1 MRRAHRHSDGHGV
14 GGVMSDA
21 SAVVFAVEEAA
32 CTELQNIISAD
43 RNLSSDA
50 GYCHGS
56 ANDAAGQATLLE
68 RMWRRVDHLISD
80 ISYTIEERFIIPQ
93 KISAMPGLIGE
104 EVTYRKSFLVLLG
117 HFISIVI
124 VMVIGAYSRR
134 LSHLMSGVSPVV
146 GEILFCASH
155 LSQVTPEQ
163 LGWSLFYSGF
173 LSSSTRD
180 CAAVEG
186 GVSGGVVMS
195 NGAAGHCPRRQMLGA
210 IGGGGIGANGA
221 LAGGSQG
228 LAGMGSG
235 GAGGMMACPNTGGS
249 LVRYLLGRKPNNMI
263 RHESLR
269 SSLYS
274 SFYSP
279 SAFLVEQTVWFVLLA
294 TTMDVVTMQRLAVAV
309 FFANVVGWLP
319 VYSVKLLARLGTAL
333 VVVFIFLTPF
343 YEVDDTA
350 TSTLVHHSVYHVLS
364 AYCASLCITLLFAET
379 LLFDDVRR
387 VLVQGVVTL
396 PQRLL
401 RVAGHLSVATKLVRG
416 CVWLRREYLYFV
428 DFYFFLGIMC
438 WLSFVLME
446 TGAGIL
452 VFATAALFITVPS
465 LVGNGWMAT
474 PMRALKD
481 TVIYVSFYV
490 VTALLLFHVVPWSG
504 LAFLSN
510 AVQSA
515 AVLLL
520 MAARCEYKQP
530 GGSAYLIL
538 WVTMMCV
545 YMYLKS
551 SATRGMS
558 RSLVWATNNSNSRA
572 NFEKVTHAVWYG
584 VPEVEGAVFDLLRI
598 VFIAFWQFLSEGLIE
613 EGVQLLHFNVVVFGS
628 MLLLSTA
635 VRAVVV
641 EGVRFSGP
649 GQWVLASAEA
659 TSTPAAAST
668 PTSATVVSIK
678 GEHNVGAVQVFPG
691 RDSSSSP
698 RGVSNALS
706 CSVPAPSSFAKSKST
721 QPCGGTK
728 TSSLSTASSARRSW
742 QAPSR
747 TAAADSNTYVGGA
760 GRGGAATPGVAG
772 SEETVTDTRVALI
785 KTIDEGK
792 EAAREVESAPL
803 GGGEKSTSAASSAAM
818 DEFPT
823 EDERAPAAL
832 KRETVMSGTPQ
843 TSECDAEKSK
853 GGGDPKTKSFRPVT
867 ASLAQNRCSA
877 ETVDETAAQKR
888 THPQPRCTLDKSSG
902 MVARV
907 FQRDAGNICKE
918 ASRSA
923 SLEESMNYN
932 ATVLTSSMCRSDVSS
947 TTPFSLHHEHSTCF
961 TSRSSTTVEILWEA
975 RREQHEEEPERA
987 RLREQERPK
996 TPSSTTSGA
1005 LSTPHSMTAT
1015 ECEGEEQRHQT
1026 SKSSLKQ
1033 KKTPETGT
1041 MSCASQGTV
1050 LPLPRSRVEELKV
1063 PGVPMTGPSA
1073 NSRQSDVTEG
1083 KEVVRGKK
1091 AVADA
1096 RAPGASAGKAA
1107 SLTALAVS
1115 ADSASA
1121 AVVIEKG
1128 PKDDRG
1134 KTARAN
1140 SEGKKTDGKV
1150 KAAVGKNAKS
1160 MAATE
1165 SPAGDE
1171 KVVAPTVTQWPAPF
1185 PLPKPRHEQTAA
1197 AEASATAIAKVPAAA
1212 GKSTPGETANGDKR
1226 GKKATV
1232 PTMSNKEAVTTTR
1245 KAAAATPERTQTLV
1259 GAAVAT
1265 ASSSQS
1271 VMAAPAVL
1279 PVPLPRSAQ
1288 AADAED
1294 TVQSAQTSAESGELP
1309 LEESV
1314 QRPWRDARCAN
1325 EVSRLSP
1332 AVETDGPAWE
1342 PSSEPKQ
1349 EVKGKHLAA
1358 LTADD
1363 DGEEPDDG
1371 YDLDGVLSFLRLKV
1385 DYSSVMD
1392 DEEDRSNSVSS
1403 NADDRHNPTSF
1414 RHFESPE
1421 DSTVA
1426 VQTPL
1431 MNAHVAKCGLSGST
1445 DSGVPANVFSTV
1457 PQPHDCV
1464 NSAHGSLALA
1474 QPSRSESLME
1484 SSQDTF
1490 QAIQS
1495 APEWTANGRSSFG
1508 DLCINSVASA
1518 NNNITNASGNYV
1530 PNDASSPGFHV
1541 FSIHPTATGISTA
1554 ASSFLSPQPQ
1564 SVHMG
1569 IASHGSSPLFP
1580 VAMESCME
1588 SSVTAHHIDFN
1599 AASTSLGYYQVP
1611 QVAVPPSPPMDSRQ
1625 SSSSHMP
1632 FSVSTV
1638 NLSASPMSS
1647 LSSLGRT
1654 NPDTGI
1660 DQNGVL
1666 SRLHVAPNSRMA
1678 MSEQMAMQQSQQT
1691 MMVMMRTPDGQMGLY
1706 PMLYNQ
1712 PIPLLDASGM
1722 MQQTQRAQVNS
1733 QQQQSVYASA
1743 PLLRGHSGMV
1753 GYQIAPD
1760 GSYVM
1765 TTASEVLQ
1773 QTMNQHQQH
1782 QESHQRF

>member
-32 CTELQNIISAD
+32 CTEPQKFISAD

-68 RMWRRVDHLISD
+68 RLWRRVDHLISD

-93 KISAMPGLIGE
+93 KISAMPGLIEE
-104 EVTYRKSFLVLLG
+104 EVTHRQSFLVLVG

-124 VMVIGAYSRR
+124 VMVIAAYSRR

-155 LSQVTPEQ
+155 LSQVTQEQ

-180 CAAVEG
+180 WAAVEG

-195 NGAAGHCPRRQMLGA
+195 NGAAGHGSRRQMLGA

-228 LAGMGSG
+228 WAGMGSG
-235 GAGGMMACPNTGGS
+235 CAGGMMVCPNTGGS
-249 LVRYLLGRKPNNMI
+249 LVRYLLGRKANNMI

-269 SSLYS
+269 SYLYS

-279 SAFLVEQTVWFVLLA
+279 SAFLVEQTAWFVLLA

-333 VVVFIFLTPF
+333 VVVFIFLIPF
-343 YEVDDTA
+343 YEVDDTV

-416 CVWLRREYLYFV
+416 CMWLRCEYLYFV

-438 WLSFVLME
+438 WLSLVLME
-446 TGAGIL
+446 TGAGIS
-452 VFATAALFITVPS
+452 VFATAALVITVPS

-481 TVIYVSFYV
+481 TVIYIAFYV

-551 SATRGMS
+551 SATRGIS

-598 VFIAFWQFLSEGLIE
+598 VFIAFWQFLFEGLSE

-641 EGVRFSGP
+641 EGVRFSSP
-649 GQWVLASAEA
+649 GQWALTSAEA

-668 PTSATVVSIK
+668 PTSATVAAIK
-678 GEHNVGAVQVFPG
+678 GEHNVGAAQVFPG
-691 RDSSSSP
+691 RDSSSSS

-706 CSVPAPSSFAKSKST
+706 CSAPAPSSFAKSKST
-721 QPCGGTK
+721 QPCGGAK
-728 TSSLSTASSARRSW
+728 ASSLSTASSARRSW

-792 EAAREVESAPL
+792 EAAREVESVPR
-803 GGGEKSTSAASSAAM
+803 GGGEKSTSPASSAAM

-832 KRETVMSGTPQ
+832 EGGTVTSGTPQ
-843 TSECDAEKSK
+843 TSECDAQKSK
-853 GGGDPKTKSFRPVT
+853 GGGDPKKQSFRPVT

-888 THPQPRCTLDKSSG
+888 THPQPICTLDKNSE

-907 FQRDAGNICKE
+907 FQRDASNIFKE
-918 ASRSA
+918 TSRSA

-947 TTPFSLHHEHSTCF
+947 TTPFSLHHEHSTWF
-961 TSRSSTTVEILWEA
+961 TSRSSTTVEILWEG
-975 RREQHEEEPERA
+975 RRERHEEEPERV

-1041 MSCASQGTV
+1041 MTCASQGTV

-1107 SLTALAVS
+1107 SLTALTVS

-1121 AVVIEKG
+1121 AVVIETG
-1128 PKDDRG
+1128 PKDDKG
-1134 KTARAN
+1134 KAARAN
-1140 SEGKKTDGKV
+1140 SEGKKADGKV

-1160 MAATE
+1160 KAATE

-1197 AEASATAIAKVPAAA
+1197 AEASATAIAKAPAAA
-1212 GKSTPGETANGDKR
+1212 GKSTPGETANGEKR

-1232 PTMSNKEAVTTTR
+1232 PAMSNKEGVTNTR
-1245 KAAAATPERTQTLV
+1245 KAAAAAPERTQTLA
-1259 GAAVAT
+1259 GAAAAT

-1288 AADAED
+1288 AADAEG
-1294 TVQSAQTSAESGELP
+1294 TVQSAQTSAESGKLP
-1309 LEESV
+1309 LEEPV
-1314 QRPWRDARCAN
+1314 QRPWRDARWAN
-1325 EVSRLSP
+1325 AVSRLSP

-1342 PSSEPKQ
+1342 PASEPKQ
-1349 EVKGKHLAA
+1349 EVKSKHSAA
-1358 LTADD
+1358 LTAD

-1431 MNAHVAKCGLSGST
+1431 TNAHVVKCGLSGST

-1495 APEWTANGRSSFG
+1495 APEWTAKGRSSFG
-1508 DLCINSVASA
+1508 DLCTNSVASA

-1530 PNDASSPGFHV
+1530 PNGASSPGFHV

-1554 ASSFLSPQPQ
+1554 ASSSLSPQPQ

-1569 IASHGSSPLFP
+1569 IASHGSAPLFP

-1588 SSVTAHHIDFN
+1588 SAVTAHHIDFN

-1666 SRLHVAPNSRMA
+1666 SRLHVVPNSRMA

-1706 PMLYNQ
+1706 PMVYNQ
-1712 PIPLLDASGM
+1712 PMPLLDASGM
-1722 MQQTQRAQVNS
+1722 MQQTQRAQVTS
-1733 QQQQSVYASA
+1733 QQQQPVYASA

-1765 TTASEVLQ
+1765 TTAPEVLQ

-1782 QESHQRF
+1782 QEPHQRF